1 MSTFSIPTTAAQYKM
16 SADPASAFDT
26 FRHPLELRYASKS
39 LCLSFAFNLS
49 GRGDEKK
56 KEREKKNTP
65 TPSQASDRQK
75 KAYNISTVPTCTL
88 SSQ

>member
-56 KEREKKNTP
+56 KEREKKIPPLPAKLQTGRKRP
-65 TPSQASDRQK
+65 T
-75 KAYNISTVPTCTL
+75 I
-88 SSQ
+88 